1 MMEIDGK
8 MSDSRNSDNPRTLR
22 TCLLHLG
29 TLNAFAVVQPV
40 FDRMISNPQYL
51 RLEGYSGIAIT
62 SVVSIFLLAIPI
74 FATASVGILRMLRLP
89 TVATAVFASIG
100 TLLVALL
107 INIAFRWIQWW
118 FDLRSAGVPDLLLAA
133 MSLPLG
139 IGCAWMYRRFKW
151 PGQILN
157 LAAIG
162 IILFPLN
169 LLSTPAM
176 RAELLGI
183 QVKKL
188 TDLRAG
194 NPVPIVMIA
203 FDGLCS
209 MALLNERHEIDAV
222 RYPSFARLAN
232 QSTFYRN
239 ATAVHSRTSHALP
252 AILTGQLPRP
262 HAVSAVESEY
272 PENLFRLIHDT
283 AQYDMTVFE
292 PVTFLCPTELRQLD
306 QTTSFTGQVTRLT
319 DMLLRVYVATTA
331 PAEVDFCQQLIPK
344 VWFGFMSDDS
354 GQHRPA
360 KGLVTYNWDAR
371 HDTQVAH
378 FTRTLQPTAKPG
390 FHFLHVVI
398 PHDPWS
404 YMPSGKSYMMHG
416 GIAEPTPGTQPSGS
430 AQWVADELFV
440 NLGWQRYL
448 LQLQFADRCLGKI
461 LEQLEVTGEFN
472 GSLVVVVADHG
483 MAFVAG
489 QDRRT
494 PANETLA
501 DLMSVPIFIKTPQ
514 QSAGH
519 TTDRS
524 VETIDVLPTI
534 ADIIRMPLPG
544 VVDGASLVD
553 ESVSER
559 PRKTMHFDY
568 DQVTMVNPEF
578 PQRFKYVDR
587 MLAVF
592 GSGSNADR
600 MWKLNTIPEL
610 VGIELAASDIGSA
623 SRWTCNLS
631 RGGDQIDPEH
641 PNFVPCYFSGN
652 LAGPQLTHPVQIAI
666 ALNGRI
672 ECTTRT
678 GVDTAKPREWT
689 ALLQDVLFRTDGN
702 RVQLYEVEQT
712 ADGCVLHEIPY

>member
-1 MMEIDGK
+1 
-8 MSDSRNSDNPRTLR
+8 MSDVEKYDNSPTLL
-22 TCLLHLG
+22 TCLLHIG
-29 TLNAFAVVQPV
+29 TLNAFAVAQPV
-40 FDRMISNPQYL
+40 FDRVISNPQYL
-51 RLEGYSGIAIT
+51 RLEGYSGVAIT
-62 SVVSIFLLAIPI
+62 AVVSLFLLAIPCCV
-74 FATASVGILRMLRLP
+74 TASVAVLRLLKLP
-89 TVATAVFASIG
+89 RVAGGVFAIMG
-100 TLLVALL
+100 ILLVALV

-118 FDLRSAGVPDLLLAA
+118 FDLRSAGVPDVLLAS

-139 IGCAWMYRRFKW
+139 IGCAWMYCVVRW
-151 PGQILN
+151 PAQILN

-162 IILFPLN
+162 IVLFPLN

-183 QVKKL
+183 RVKK
-188 TDLRAG
+188 TIDLRAA

-209 MALLNERHEIDAV
+209 MALLNEKHEIDAV
-222 RYPSFARLAN
+222 RYPSFARLAS

-239 ATAVHSRTSHALP
+239 ATSVHSRTAHALP

-262 HAVSAVESEY
+262 NGVSPVESEY

-283 AQYDMTVFE
+283 EQYEMTVFE
-292 PVTFLCPTELRQLD
+292 PVTHLCPTELRQLD
-306 QTTSFTGQVTRLT
+306 QTISFADQVSRLT

-331 PAEVDFCQQLIPK
+331 PADINLVQQIVPK
-344 VWFGFMSDDS
+344 VWFGFLRDDS
-354 GQHRPA
+354 GQQQLAR
-360 KGLVTYNWDAR
+360 GLVSHHWDGGQ
-371 HDTQVAH
+371 DVQVAH
-378 FTRTLQPTAKPG
+378 FTRTLQRAEKPG

-398 PHDPWS
+398 PHDPWRF
-404 YMPSGKSYMMHG
+404 MPSGKSYLLKS
-416 GIAEPTPGTQPSGS
+416 GIAEQTPGTQESYGAMWGS
-430 AQWVADELFV
+430 DELQV
-440 NLGWQRYL
+440 HLGWQRYL

-461 LEQLEVTGEFN
+461 LNQLEATGEFN
-472 GSLVVVVADHG
+472 RSLLVVVADHG

-514 QSAGH
+514 QSGGQ

-534 ADIIRMPLPG
+534 ADVIRMELPG
-544 VVDGASLVD
+544 VVDGESLAD
-553 ESVSER
+553 ENVQER

-568 DQVTMVNPEF
+568 DQVTMINPEF
-578 PQRFKYVDR
+578 PQRFNYVDR

-592 GSGSNADR
+592 GSGSTDDR
-600 MWKLNTIPEL
+600 MWKLNTVPEL
-610 VGIELAASDIGSA
+610 VGIELAALDIGRA
-623 SRWTCNLS
+623 SPWTCSLS
-631 RGGDQIDPEH
+631 RGGEKIDPAH
-641 PNFVPCYFSGN
+641 PDFVPCYFFGN
-652 LAGPQLTHPVQIAI
+652 LDGPQITQPVQIAI

-678 GVDTAKPREWT
+678 SIDAATSHEWT
-689 ALLQDVLFRTDGN
+689 ALLRDELFRTDGN
-702 RVQLYEVEQT
+702 RVQFFEVVET
-712 ADGCVLHEIPY
+712 ADSFVLHHIAY